1 VDLVPNVVLFCG
13 DRADAEGNLYT
24 GPNTE
29 DTPVIVE
36 AAAYHDG
43 IVIVQ
48 VNQIVGLWTV
58 PLLHYCVTLRGDFEH
73 EHDDQFQAL
82 AEWLALEL
90 VPSGIDHLPYL
101 NYLLQETKQ
110 PISLI
115 TTYPVISR
123 YMKNPISI
131 NRSSDR
137 RSLWSSRRQPQRNR
151 IANFIPLERTE

>member
-1 VDLVPNVVLFCG
+1 LAQRISIHTYIELYARLLVDLVPNVVLFCA

-24 GPNTE
+24 GLNTE

-58 PLLHYCVTLRGDFEH
+58 PLLDYCVTLRGDFEH
-73 EHDDQFQAL
+73 EHDDQFGAL

-90 VPSGIDHLPYL
+90 VPLGIDHLSYL
-101 NYLLQETKQ
+101 KFLLQDTKQ
-110 PISLI
+110 
-115 TTYPVISR
+115 T
-123 YMKNPISI
+123 ISI
-131 NRSSDR
+131 I
-137 RSLWSSRRQPQRNR
+137 QG
-151 IANFIPLERTE
+151 